1 MAGSLRSS
9 VYVFPEGE
17 LPPPNTRETLE
28 VPLDEFRKLTR
39 IPILIVFADFLDV
52 RQASLDAMT
61 NGLAFAE
68 AVNRHGGDA
77 ELIHLPDLGIHGNS
91 HIMMLE
97 RNNKE
102 VANVVSRFLRQKG
115 LDQRRDSENDVATH

>member
-1 MAGSLRSS
+1 
-9 VYVFPEGE
+9 
-17 LPPPNTRETLE
+17 